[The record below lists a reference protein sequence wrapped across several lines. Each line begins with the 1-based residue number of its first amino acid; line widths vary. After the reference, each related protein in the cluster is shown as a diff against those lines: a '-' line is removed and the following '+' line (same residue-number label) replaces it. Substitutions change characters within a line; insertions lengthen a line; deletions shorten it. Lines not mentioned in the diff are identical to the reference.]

1 MHLILAVESEQRH
14 GMAQP
19 SCRFDAAGGL
29 VGRDPAATWVLA
41 DPRLSAQHLRIG
53 FEAGRF
59 YLTDLS
65 RNGTFVNDQEQPI
78 GRGQSHELAD
88 GDRIRIGDYRI
99 LAQLHAAA
107 PARLDLVP
115 DARGVGMALHD
126 TLLDEPRQARDADPL
141 AHLEASPF
149 AATPRAPIPPGPRL
163 DARRGRGGDDDLADL
178 FAEDGDEPEPL
189 MLTEPVSPPPVVVP
203 VVPPP
208 VAKPAAALIPEDWDA
223 GLLGTPIKPPPV
235 LAPPPRPVVAEPAET
250 GMAETLTLLQ
260 QRAAARG
267 SQAAPPVAPPE
278 AMTTAFAPV
287 AALWQALGVDPSR
300 LPPSEQERF
309 LTEVGLAMRE
319 LSAGLIQILAMRQG
333 LKSEF
338 RVDQTMMRAAEN
350 NLFKFTRTPDELF
363 SMALTNRNRVFLPL
377 DQAARSAFAD
387 MKAHEM
393 AMLAAVQLSIRSVLD
408 RFQPQKLRRQVEEK
422 PSGWLARLGLR
433 SVKARCW
440 DFFTS
445 IYTDLA
451 ADADEASNRIFTAE
465 FGRAY
470 RDRMEKPSGR

>member
-1 MHLILAVESEQRH
+1 MQLTLAVESEQRH

-19 SCRFDAAGGL
+19 SCRFDASGGL
-29 VGRDPAATWVLA
+29 IGREPTATWVLP
-41 DPRLSAQHLRIG
+41 DPRLSAQHMRIS

-59 YLTDLS
+59 RLTDLS
-65 RNGTFVNDQEQPI
+65 RNGTFVNDLEQPL
-78 GRGQSHELAD
+78 GKGQSCALAD
-88 GDRIRIGDYRI
+88 GDRIRVGDYRI
-99 LAQLHAAA
+99 LVQLEAVA
-107 PARLDLVP
+107 PARLDRP
-115 DARGVGMALHD
+115 NGARGVGMALHD
-126 TLLDEPRQARDADPL
+126 TLLDEPRQAADSDPL
-141 AHLEASPF
+141 AHLEAPPLS
-149 AATPRAPIPPGPRL
+149 AAARAPIPPGPRL
-163 DARRGRGGDDDLADL
+163 GARIGRGDDELADL
-178 FAEDGDEPEPL
+178 FGEDAGEADPIELTAPLRPPPPEPIAP
-189 MLTEPVSPPPVVVP
+189 MPE
-203 VVPPP
+203 PPP

-223 GLLGTPIKPPPV
+223 GLLGAPIKPPPIV
-235 LAPPPRPVVAEPAET
+235 EPPRPAAPEPAESIM
-250 GMAETLTLLQ
+250 GETLTMLQ
-260 QRAAARG
+260 RRAAARG
-267 SQAAPPVAPPE
+267 SRAAPSVPAEPVGATPAPL
-278 AMTTAFAPV
+278 
-287 AALWQALGVDPSR
+287 AALWQALGVDPAR
-300 LPPSEQERF
+300 LPPAEQERF
-309 LTEVGLAMRE
+309 LTEIGLAMRE
-319 LSAGLIQILAMRQG
+319 LSAGLIQILGMRQG

-377 DQAARSAFAD
+377 DQAAHAAFAD

-408 RFQPQKLRRQVEEK
+408 RFQPQKLRRQVEER
-422 PSGWLARLGLR
+422 PSGWMGRLGLR
-433 SVKARCW
+433 SLKSRCW